1 MDKKPAPAAGQEHRN
16 LSTITSKF
24 ALVQQTFLK
33 KTTILFQLHSLHI
46 TLEFWNKKV

>member
-33 KTTILFQLHSLHI
+33 KKTNISTTFTTYHFGIL
-46 TLEFWNKKV
+46 E